1 MQFAGDKLALHNLEL
16 DEAAALTLYTME
28 CELYPTVNGLL
39 RNRNRKELI
48 PFFPYVLLPRRRY
61 AILPA
66 LPGAPPNREPSNR
79 KYPINLFSG
88 CSAHPPYLHV
98 LLTTRNGPP
107 RLRRAKSLF
116 SDYALPDAGQTFK
129 RSLGPAAELE
139 Y

>member
-28 CELYPTVNGLL
+28 CELYPTLNGLL

-61 AILPA
+61 AMLLA

-79 KYPINLFSG
+79 KYPINLFS
-88 CSAHPPYLHV
+88 V
-98 LLTTRNGPP
+98 
-107 RLRRAKSLF
+107 
-116 SDYALPDAGQTFK
+116 
-129 RSLGPAAELE
+129 
-139 Y
+139 